1 MELDTIVRFHAKDGH
16 EAAVAEAMRVCS
28 AAVRAEP
35 GCIFI
40 GYFRSTR
47 DPRLF
52 FIHSRWKDEAAFEVH
67 AELPHTVLFLER
79 MGSLL
84 DHDLKVDRTVE
95 ILPI

>member
-1 MELDTIVRFHAKDGH
+1 MELDTIVRFHVKEGRQDAI
-16 EAAVAEAMRVCS
+16 VQAMRDAS

-35 GCIFI
+35 GCVFI

-67 AELPHTVLFLER
+67 AELPHTLRFLEDVEP
-79 MGSLL
+79 LL
-84 DHDLKVDRTVE
+84 DHALKVDRLLE